1 MPPPS
6 LDSRAGCA
14 PQGGVHA
21 FAISAAQDPQVMLRV
36 TGLFAQRSILPHQLN
51 CRKSGD
57 SLLIDVEAELE
68 SDAAATV
75 LLEKL
80 RSIVL
85 VEHAELVEEKL

>member
-1 MPPPS
+1 MPPPG
-6 LDSRAGCA
+6 LDNWAGPTA
-14 PQGGVHA
+14 SDGLHA

-36 TGLFAQRSILPHQLN
+36 TGLFAQRSILPHQLR

-57 SLLIDVEAELE
+57 SLLIDVEVELE
-68 SDAAATV
+68 SSAAATV